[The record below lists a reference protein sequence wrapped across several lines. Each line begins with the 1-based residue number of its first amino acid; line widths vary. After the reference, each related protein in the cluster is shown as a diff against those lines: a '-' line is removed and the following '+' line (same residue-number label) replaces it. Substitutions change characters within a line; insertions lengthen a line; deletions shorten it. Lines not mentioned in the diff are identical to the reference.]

1 MMATSNQKE
10 LKMQYEVEFESTTYR
25 TVSVDAGSQVEAIE
39 RAMDELGNDFDV
51 SREWFE
57 NAEVVRAK
65 EER

>member
-1 MMATSNQKE
+1 
-10 LKMQYEVEFESTTYR
+10 MQYEVEFESTTYR
-25 TVSVDAGSQVEAIE
+25 TVIVDAESKDDAIE
-39 RAMDELGNDFDV
+39 RAYDELGNDLDV

>member
-1 MMATSNQKE
+1 
-10 LKMQYEVEFESTTYR
+10 MQYEIEFESTTYR
-25 TVSVDAGSQVEAIE
+25 TVTVDAETKDDAIE

-65 EER
+65 VER

>member
-1 MMATSNQKE
+1 MIQKE
-10 LKMQYEVEFESTTYR
+10 TKMQYEVEFESTTYR
-25 TVSVDAGSQVEAIE
+25 TISVDAGSKADAIE
-39 RAMDELGNDFDV
+39 KAYDELGNDYEV

>member
-1 MMATSNQKE
+1 MIQKE
-10 LKMQYEVEFESTTYR
+10 TKMQYEVEFESTTYR
-25 TVSVDAGSQVEAIE
+25 TVIVDAESKDDAIE
-39 RAMDELGNDFDV
+39 RAYDELGNDLDV

>member
-1 MMATSNQKE
+1 
-10 LKMQYEVEFESTTYR
+10 MQYEVEFESTTYR
-25 TVSVDAGSQVEAIE
+25 TVSVDAGNRAEAIE

-65 EER
+65 ED